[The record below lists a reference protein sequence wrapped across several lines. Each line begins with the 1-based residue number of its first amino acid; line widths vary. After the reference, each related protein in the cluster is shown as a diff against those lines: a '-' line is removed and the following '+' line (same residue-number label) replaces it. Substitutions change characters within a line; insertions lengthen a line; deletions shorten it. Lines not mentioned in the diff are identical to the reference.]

1 MSTLTDQRKAELRA
15 EYAELKTQIA
25 KIDNKYSLSY
35 IEVELDFPPTLGL
48 EHLTYTPKT
57 DSEIS
62 ILAEQQVAERYD
74 EKRRTL
80 DKSYQTALQNVNYSI
95 ENQKENSRQ
104 KLAALAADYQEALQ
118 ALLHK
123 LVNAGLLHSSVKT
136 DAQSQALADY
146 NQKVSAQ
153 NAHDT
158 AQLDALS
165 QKSSAITSAYLQSVS
180 DLEAQKNSAINLA
193 KKDISEKEEKNRL
206 SIEKY
211 NKTLDEKEVKYQ
223 ASCKRAEQYAV
234 QAEYDR
240 GLQAARL
247 YAELGESGVAQQVK
261 AEKLV
266 CFQSGFRLY
275 TRTEAHY
282 LLSIDSFVQAHLED
296 SYSAFLE
303 WVNTVL
309 RE

>member
-1 MSTLTDQRKAELRA
+1 MSTLTEQRKAELRA
-15 EYAELKTQIA
+15 DYAELKTQIT

-35 IEVELDFPPTLGL
+35 IEVELNFPPTLGL

-57 DSEIS
+57 DSEIYQ
-62 ILAEQQVAERYD
+62 LGEQEVAERFQ

-80 DKSYQTALQNVNYSI
+80 DKNYQTALANVNFAI

-118 ALLHK
+118 ALSHK
-123 LVNAGLLHSSVKT
+123 LVNAGLLHSSIKT

-146 NQKVSAQ
+146 NKKVSEQ

-158 AQLDALS
+158 AELNALS
-165 QKSSAITSAYLQSVS
+165 EKSSAITSAYLQNVS
-180 DLEAQKNSAINLA
+180 DLDSQKTSARNQAI
-193 KKDISEKEEKNRL
+193 KEISEKEEKSRL

-211 NKTLDEKEVKYQ
+211 NKSLDEKETKYQ
-223 ASCKRAEQYAV
+223 ASCERALQYAV
-234 QAEYDR
+234 QAEYER

-247 YAELGESGVAQQVK
+247 YAELGESGVMQQVK

-266 CFQSGFRLY
+266 CCKTCFRTY
-275 TRTEAHY
+275 TKTEAQY
-282 LLSIDSFVQAHLED
+282 VLSIDSFVQSHLED
-296 SYSAFLE
+296 SYTAFLE
-303 WVNTVL
+303 WINTTL
-309 RE
+309 RA